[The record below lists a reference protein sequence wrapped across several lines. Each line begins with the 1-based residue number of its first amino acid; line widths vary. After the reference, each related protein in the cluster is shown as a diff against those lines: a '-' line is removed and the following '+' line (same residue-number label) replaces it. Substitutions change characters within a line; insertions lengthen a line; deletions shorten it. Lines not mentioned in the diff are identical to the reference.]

1 MIRQISVF
9 VENQPGSMMNVTS
22 VLTEEHVNIRAIST
36 FDSPEFGIMRLVV
49 DDPVRAKESLTKRGF
64 VTRVT
69 EVIGAELKD
78 EKGNL
83 NQMLKILAD
92 GQINVTAAADLY
104 TESSNTGS
112 YIDMDYPSYEETP
125 DAVSTN
131 ELYTTASGDTWQM
144 ITTTSQGDDFND
156 SIDAYRT
163 EDTILYGIHI
173 GYPSNLKESAQAEL
187 KKILENGI
195 GQN

>member
-92 GQINVTAAADLY
+92 GQINVNYIYSFVIREGKVPVMVFY
-104 TESSNTGS
+104 T
-112 YIDMDYPSYEETP
+112 
-125 DAVSTN
+125 
-131 ELYTTASGDTWQM
+131 
-144 ITTTSQGDDFND
+144 DDFERAENVL
-156 SIDAYRT
+156 RT
-163 EDTILYGIHI
+163 ADVKLVE
-173 GYPSNLKESAQAEL
+173 EEEL
-187 KKILENGI
+187 
-195 GQN
+195 